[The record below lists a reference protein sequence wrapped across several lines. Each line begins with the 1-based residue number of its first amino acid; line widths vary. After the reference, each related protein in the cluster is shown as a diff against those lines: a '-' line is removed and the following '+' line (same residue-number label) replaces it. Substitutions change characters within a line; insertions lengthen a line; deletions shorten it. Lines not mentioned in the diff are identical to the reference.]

1 LVSIGK
7 RAACIAAA
15 VGIIAMA
22 GPVAHAGAAPMPT
35 GGPAPQF
42 MPAGPISGAYQ
53 AGADAAIGG
62 WNAGADAAIGGFNAG
77 AAALGMPFQ
86 FTLNTG
92 GPYGLHT
99 GGLAPLAARP
109 AQP

>member
-22 GPVAHAGAAPMPT
+22 GPVAHASAAPFPT
-35 GGPAPQF
+35 AAPQF
-42 MPAGPISGAYQ
+42 APGPIGGAYQ

-62 WNAGADAAIGGFNAG
+62 WNAGADAAVGGFNAG

-86 FTLNTG
+86 FTVNTG
-92 GPYGLHT
+92 GPLGLHMA
-99 GGLAPLAARP
+99 GMEPLAARP
-109 AQP
+109 VTP